1 MRRLTIAVLLV
12 LLANGAHAR
21 DCDVYRVP
29 LTLGTNVG
37 YQVIAASGE
46 DCRVAV
52 RIPDFSVESNEIISH
67 PRYGG
72 ARVDGTTATYYRSN
86 PGYRGADAFA
96 FSLCGRTGG
105 RAGCSTV
112 RVKVQ
117 VR

>member
-1 MRRLTIAVLLV
+1 MRGLM
-12 LLANGAHAR
+12 LAALSASLAGVAHAGE
-21 DCDVYRVP
+21 CEVYRVP
-29 LTLGTNVG
+29 LQLGTDAG
-37 YQVIAASGE
+37 YQIVTASGE
-46 DCRVAV
+46 DCRVPV
-52 RIPDFSVESNEIISH
+52 RSPDFALESNEIIAL

-96 FSLCGRTGG
+96 FSLCGVAGG
-105 RAGCSTV
+105 KAGCSIV